1 MAKFDLNQILNEKSK
16 AAAVRP
22 KPTNE
27 MRRIPL
33 DRFISSEKNKY
44 SIERIEELAANIEM
58 VGLLQSPIVRE
69 LPGGQYEII
78 SGHRRY
84 HACKMLHDG
93 GNEEYA
99 TVPCMVEVD
108 KGDAFAEL
116 QLLSANA
123 MARELSDYEKTYQAG
138 RIKDILLQMKKEGY
152 KFKGKMRDELA
163 RLLDVSST
171 QVGIYESIN
180 EHLSPELT
188 EHFKNGDIAIT
199 PAYELSR
206 APEDAQAEAAQ
217 EIKSTGGM
225 DTKRAKEKQR
235 QAKAPAPEPSPE
247 PSPEPAAETLP
258 EPVRRI
264 IDRQETIRKLRDIAA
279 NAECI
284 IAGLNVA
291 AVCRDAA
298 ELLEAE

>member
-1 MAKFDLNQILNEKSK
+1 MAKFDLNQILSEKSK

-27 MRRIPL
+27 IRRIPL
-33 DRFISSEKNKY
+33 DQLVSSEKNKY

-58 VGLLQSPIVRE
+58 VGLLQSPVVRE
-69 LPGGQYEII
+69 LPGGRYEII

-93 GNEEYA
+93 GNEEYV

-138 RIKDILLQMKKEGY
+138 RIKDILLQMKADGY
-152 KFKGKMRDELA
+152 KFEGRMRDA
-163 RLLDVSST
+163 IAQMLDVSSS
-171 QVGIYESIN
+171 QVAIMESIN
-180 EHLSPELT
+180 EHLTSELT
-188 EHFKNGDIAIT
+188 EQFKAGGIT
-199 PAYELSR
+199 ITTAYELSR

-217 EIKSTGGM
+217 EIKSTGTM

-235 QAKAPAPEPSPE
+235 QAKASAPASEPSPE
-247 PSPEPAAETLP
+247 AQPTEAQP

-264 IDRQETIRKLRDIAA
+264 IDRQETVQRLCDIAA
-279 NAECI
+279 NAECT

-291 AVCRDAA
+291 TVCRDAA